1 MKSLSLPDTNA
12 IVELLEE
19 LEEHISSM
27 ESLQEDLAAAV
38 EYYADDYDDV
48 LAQAEIFLDEAGRD
62 REVNRMLLGELNEAR
77 RELLRLE
84 DCLHENGIT
93 PDGECFIYHGRID
106 PGLCIQDLDS
116 PFYHESPDDHYK
128 DLLRIQYESLRVFEA
143 ETPMTTVERDA
154 LRSHVILDT
163 GLQGDN
169 HHEWTAF
176 LKGFRSRSKAGR

>member
-106 PGLCIQDLDS
+106 PGLCIQDPDS
-116 PFYHESPDDHYK
+116 P
-128 DLLRIQYESLRVFEA
+128 FEA